1 MFYQIICH
9 NETNIPINNCM
20 NNTFIHSNI
29 FLKTAEKKTLREINN
44 KDGFLASPA
53 CFFDMN

>member
-1 MFYQIICH
+1 
-9 NETNIPINNCM
+9 M

-29 FLKTAEKKTLREINN
+29 FLKTAEKKNLREINN